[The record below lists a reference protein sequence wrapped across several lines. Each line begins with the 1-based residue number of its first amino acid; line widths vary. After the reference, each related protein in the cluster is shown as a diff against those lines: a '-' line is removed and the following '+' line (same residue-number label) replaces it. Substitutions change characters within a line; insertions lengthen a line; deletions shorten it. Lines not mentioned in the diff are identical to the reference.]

1 MVVRHSIAPK
11 SLPLT
16 ARLVHELRGN
26 PAGFRTLLLSI
37 ECLQFFIQLSD
48 VSRPIIHASF
58 ARAVILALG
67 FYWYPKALINDRDE
81 TYCTLLHLS
90 VRSSQGGMIPFV
102 LKNIISP
109 ARVVSILPAQLV
121 PLLVCLPYNARTS
134 RLCGLV
140 CRKFDVGPKACIQ
153 EASLKQ

>member
-1 MVVRHSIAPK
+1 MELVARTSSISDGSAIFNCFK
-11 SLPLT
+11 TRRLT

-26 PAGFRTLLLSI
+26 PAGFRTLRLSI
-37 ECLQFFIQLSD
+37 ECLHFLIQLSG
-48 VSRPIIHASF
+48 VSRPKIYAGF

-67 FYWYPKALINDRDE
+67 FYWYPKALINERDE
-81 TYCTLLHLS
+81 TYCTQLHLS
-90 VRSSQGGMIPFV
+90 VRSSQGGMFPFF

-134 RLCGLV
+134 RPCGLV
-140 CRKFDVGPKACIQ
+140 CPKI
-153 EASLKQ
+153 